1 MQVYSRRRRT
11 GWNGRTVAMT
21 QGPCGASPF
30 SGGST
35 RQQFDKAI
43 VSRDPALKDYT
54 LADNSPAWALGI
66 EQIDMAIGPMGDIM
80 ST

>member
-1 MQVYSRRRRT
+1 MRLYSRRRRT

-21 QGPCGASPF
+21 QGPSGTSPS
-30 SGGST
+30 SGGWP

-43 VSRDPALKDYT
+43 VYRDPALKDYT